1 MATKQIAG
9 SYDPIENILHLW
21 FPAPLRLVD
30 DRTITEFFDEVVSL
44 WIAPCPMKPYL
55 LVNYTNL
62 HIAPNKAE
70 AYAAAIRGFQALILG
85 TFRYNVAP
93 NFTGVAVA
101 LGNLKLAAEPNIFPD
116 EFSAREAVARAKK
129 GKRRPG

>member
-30 DRTITEFFDEVVSL
+30 DRGITEFFDEVVSL

-70 AYAAAIRGFQALILG
+70 AYAAAIRGFQALISAPSG
-85 TFRYNVAP
+85 TTSPPISPGWPWR
-93 NFTGVAVA
+93 
-101 LGNLKLAAEPNIFPD
+101 
-116 EFSAREAVARAKK
+116 SAT
-129 GKRRPG
+129 